1 MSVKKHL
8 EFIRHNV
15 PFPED
20 HIKYLYKL
28 KKSGFEPK
36 VIYDIGCCVL
46 HWTDII
52 KNLWP
57 NAKIILFDAFTASE
71 FLYKDYDY
79 FVGVLSNK
87 NDMIVPFFQNDI
99 YPGGNSYY
107 KEIGHPASKNLYNQS
122 TCFLRKTHTL
132 DTVVKNKKFP
142 LPDLVKIDVQGCEKD
157 IIEGGIKTISNTAH
171 LIVELQHEEYNLN
184 APLAKETIPFIENIG
199 FKCISPLFSNNGP
212 DGDYGFINKF
222 K

>member
-1 MSVKKHL
+1 
-8 EFIRHNV
+8 
-15 PFPED
+15 
-20 HIKYLYKL
+20 
-28 KKSGFEPK
+28 
-36 VIYDIGCCVL
+36 
-46 HWTDII
+46 
-52 KNLWP
+52 
-57 NAKIILFDAFTASE
+57 
-71 FLYKDYDY
+71 
-79 FVGVLSNK
+79 
-87 NDMIVPFFQNDI
+87 MIVPFYQNDI

-184 APLAKETIPFIENIG
+184 AP
-199 FKCISPLFSNNGP
+199 
-212 DGDYGFINKF
+212 
-222 K
+222 